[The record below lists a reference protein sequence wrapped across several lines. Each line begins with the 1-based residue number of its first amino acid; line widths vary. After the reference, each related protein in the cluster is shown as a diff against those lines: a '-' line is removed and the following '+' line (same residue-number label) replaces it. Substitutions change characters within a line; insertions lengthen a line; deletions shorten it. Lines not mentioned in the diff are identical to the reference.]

1 MEEKNSTDEEI
12 VKDIERSTGMPSYWK
27 KTVLDLIN
35 RQKAEIE
42 RLKDENCHDYHCMC
56 LAQQEKAELQKQVDE
71 LTRYKDA
78 WKRQYIRKLK
88 ECNQAVK
95 DTAERFASL
104 VEFHSVATMKDGV
117 EYFTISALGLKE
129 ILSEDFNVKDEV
141 KPDQP
146 VVTESTL
153 SETIAMEGPYKF
165 KRIIYIPTCRYGC
178 DDCIHDPAY
187 IKATYPDWYAELYG
201 KQSPEEAAKDPR
213 GCAACSDANGY
224 DDEDK

>member
-1 MEEKNSTDEEI
+1 MTSLEY
-12 VKDIERSTGMPSYWK
+12 IEYLQRK
-27 KTVLDLIN
+27 LDAANQTYRKL
-35 RQKAEIE
+35 
-42 RLKDENCHDYHCMC
+42 D
-56 LAQQEKAELQKQVDE
+56 
-71 LTRYKDA
+71 RYDKDA
-78 WKRQYIRKLK
+78 LLIEEQRREIKQLRKDMDEIRDHWLQMYFKASQDIAK
-88 ECNQAVK
+88 K
-95 DTAERFASL
+95 FADL

-129 ILSEDFNVKDEV
+129 ILSENFNVKDEA
-141 KPDQP
+141 KPDQSVAP
-146 VVTESTL
+146 ESTL
-153 SETIAMEGPYKF
+153 SETIAMEGSHKF